1 MTETIDTV
9 ALCRTLEQAL
19 RAGFSLRQAMR
30 RATEDFA
37 DPRLGE
43 VARHADDGA
52 PLDHLLDD
60 WSTTEPDIGLLA
72 ATIRLQTRLR
82 AGNLAD
88 RPVFWRT
95 YSKGGQVAT

>member
-72 ATIRLQTRLR
+72 ATIRLQLD
-82 AGNLAD
+82 AGGNLAD
-88 RPVFWRT
+88 RLSLLADILERR
-95 YSKGGQVAT
+95 QVAT